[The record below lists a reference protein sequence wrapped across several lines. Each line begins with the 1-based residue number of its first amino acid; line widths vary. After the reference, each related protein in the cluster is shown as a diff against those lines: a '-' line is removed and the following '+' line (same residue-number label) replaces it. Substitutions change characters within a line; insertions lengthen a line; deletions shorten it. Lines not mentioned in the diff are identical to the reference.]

1 MRSGNRGWP
10 TRGGLP
16 ASAGDQYQV
25 LLAAVAAVGTLLAAS
40 LSFATLESW
49 FLRLKDSVGK
59 PHALPVQ
66 P

>member
-1 MRSGNRGWP
+1 MRSGNRAWL

-25 LLAAVAAVGTLLAAS
+25 LLAVAAVGTFLAAS

-59 PHALPVQ
+59 PHALPVR